1 MFMVMV
7 TKYFYLT
14 YGDGY
19 YIFLYISMHASLLFY
34 GSLFHNHIQEISF
47 KNYDSFPFEMIHW
60 NPYGNAS
67 KREDMQLLH
76 SSYGLL
82 KVYHS

>member
-7 TKYFYLT
+7 TKYFYLS

-34 GSLFHNHIQEISF
+34 GSLFHNRIQEISF
-47 KNYDSFPFEMIHW
+47 KNYGSFPFEMIHL
-60 NPYGNAS
+60 NPYGHAN
-67 KREDMQLLH
+67 KREDRQLP
-76 SSYGLL
+76 
-82 KVYHS
+82 

>member
-7 TKYFYLT
+7 TKYFHLAF
-14 YGDGY
+14 GDGY

-47 KNYDSFPFEMIHW
+47 KNYGSFPFEMLLL
-60 NPYGNAS
+60 NPYGNAI
-67 KREDMQLLH
+67 KREDMHLLH
-76 SSYGLL
+76 SSYDLL
-82 KVYHS
+82 KLYHS